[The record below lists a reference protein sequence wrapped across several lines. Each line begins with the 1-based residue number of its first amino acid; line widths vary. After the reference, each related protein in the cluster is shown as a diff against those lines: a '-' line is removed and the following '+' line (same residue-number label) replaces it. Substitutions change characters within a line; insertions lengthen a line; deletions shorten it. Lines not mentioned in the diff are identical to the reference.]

1 MSGLVHHRTQPRQT
15 IFMATYIAHRLIQ
28 GIVVLL
34 VASMLCFIIFRYTG
48 DPVVT
53 MAGRYATV
61 EQREEVRRSLGLD
74 KPIHIQYVRFLIN
87 AAHGDFG
94 KSYVTRVPALG
105 LILERF
111 PATFELATTAII
123 MAFVIGVSLGVV
135 VALKPYAIRNR
146 LIMAGSLGGIS
157 IPTFLT
163 GILLIMAFAVY
174 LGILPPF
181 GRGETLQLGF
191 WRSGLTLD
199 GIKHLILPAFTLAMY
214 QLAVLLR
221 LTRAGMREVLTEE
234 YIKTA
239 WAKGLPPRKVI
250 FKHGLR
256 NALIPVVTI
265 TGLQFGELIAFSI
278 VTETIFQWP
287 GMGNLLLTSI
297 YENDQ
302 PVVVTYIMLAALII
316 ITMNIIV
323 DILYA
328 VINPKI
334 RYE

>member
-1 MSGLVHHRTQPRQT
+1 
-15 IFMATYIAHRLIQ
+15 MATYIARRLIQ
-28 GIVVLL
+28 GIIVLL
-34 VASMLCFIIFRYTG
+34 VASLLCFVIFRYMG

-53 MAGRYATV
+53 LAGRYATF
-61 EQREEVRRSLGLD
+61 EQAEEVRRSLGLD
-74 KPIHIQYVRFLIN
+74 KPMHVQYFRWLVN
-87 AAHGDFG
+87 AVQGNFG
-94 KSYVTRVPALG
+94 ISYVTRVPALG

-111 PATFELATTAII
+111 PATFELAVTAVI
-123 MAFVIGVSLGVV
+123 MAFGLGVALGVV
-135 VALKPYAIRNR
+135 VALKPYILRNR

-157 IPTFLT
+157 IPTFLM
-163 GILLIMAFAVY
+163 GILLIMGFAVY

-181 GRGETLQLGF
+181 GRGETVKLGF
-191 WRSGLTLD
+191 WRTGFLTFD
-199 GIKHLILPAFTLAMY
+199 GIKHLILPALTLAMY

-250 FKHGLR
+250 FKHALR

-265 TGLQFGELIAFSI
+265 TGLQFGALIAFSI

-297 YENDQ
+297 YETDQ
-302 PVVVTYIMLAALII
+302 PVIVTYIMLAAVII
-316 ITMNIIV
+316 ITMNILV

>member
-1 MSGLVHHRTQPRQT
+1 
-15 IFMATYIAHRLIQ
+15 MATYIARRLVQ
-28 GIVVLL
+28 GIIVLL
-34 VASMLCFIIFRYTG
+34 VASLLCFIVFRYMG

-53 MAGRYATV
+53 LAGRYATF
-61 EQREEVRRSLGLD
+61 EQAEEVRRSLGLD
-74 KPIHIQYVRFLIN
+74 KPMHVQYFRWLAN
-87 AAHGDFG
+87 ALQGNFG
-94 KSYVTRVPALG
+94 ISYVTRVPALG

-111 PATFELATTAII
+111 PATFELAVTAVI
-123 MAFVIGVSLGVV
+123 MAFVLGVALGV
-135 VALKPYAIRNR
+135 IVALKPYVLRNR

-157 IPTFLT
+157 IPTFLM
-163 GILLIMAFAVY
+163 GILLIMGFAVY

-181 GRGETLQLGF
+181 GRGETVKLGF
-191 WRSGLTLD
+191 WRTGLLTFD
-199 GIKHLILPAFTLAMY
+199 GIKHLILPALTLAMY

-250 FKHGLR
+250 FKHALR

-297 YENDQ
+297 YETDQ
-302 PVVVTYIMLAALII
+302 PVIVTYIMLAAVII
-316 ITMNIIV
+316 ITMNILV

>member
-1 MSGLVHHRTQPRQT
+1 
-15 IFMATYIAHRLIQ
+15 MATYIARRLIQ
-28 GIVVLL
+28 GIIVLL
-34 VASMLCFIIFRYTG
+34 VASLLCFVIFRYMG

-53 MAGRYATV
+53 LAGRYATF
-61 EQREEVRRSLGLD
+61 EQAEEVRRSLGLD
-74 KPIHIQYVRFLIN
+74 KPMHVQYFRWLAN
-87 AAHGDFG
+87 AVQGNFG
-94 KSYVTRVPALG
+94 ISYVTRVPALG

-111 PATFELATTAII
+111 PATFELAVTAVI
-123 MAFVIGVSLGVV
+123 MAFGLGVALGVV
-135 VALKPYAIRNR
+135 VALKPYILRNR

-157 IPTFLT
+157 VPTFLM
-163 GILLIMAFAVY
+163 GILLIMGFAVY

-181 GRGETLQLGF
+181 GRGETVKVGF
-191 WRSGLTLD
+191 WRTGLLTFD
-199 GIKHLILPAFTLAMY
+199 GIKHLILPALTLAMY
-214 QLAVLLR
+214 QLAVILR

-234 YIKTA
+234 YVKTA

-250 FKHGLR
+250 FKHALR

-297 YENDQ
+297 YETDQ
-302 PVVVTYIMLAALII
+302 PVIVTYIMLAAVII
-316 ITMNIIV
+316 ITMNILV